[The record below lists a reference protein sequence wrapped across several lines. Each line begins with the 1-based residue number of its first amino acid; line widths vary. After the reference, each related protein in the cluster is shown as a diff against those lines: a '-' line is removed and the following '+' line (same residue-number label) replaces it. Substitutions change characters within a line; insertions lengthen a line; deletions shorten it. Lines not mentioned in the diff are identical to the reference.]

1 MAKND
6 IKRYRDNWQ
15 GEVDGAAQYR
25 ALAKAEK
32 NPQLSQVYTNL
43 ARVYGVPTK
52 RLNEQ
57 VRRNKDRFPS
67 DFVFQLNQTETTLL
81 MRSQI
86 ATASKRNIRH
96 RPFVFTAHGAIMAA
110 NFFEQ
115 QNKKALEDGLQSLPV
130 TIFAASPAEWQKAS
144 ETRNANNYK
153 SFNPRLRKVILPS
166 P

>member
-6 IKRYRDNWQ
+6 IKRYLDNWQ

-32 NPQLSQVYTNL
+32 NPQLSQVY
-43 ARVYGVPTK
+43 
-52 RLNEQ
+52 
-57 VRRNKDRFPS
+57 
-67 DFVFQLNQTETTLL
+67 TTLL